1 MGRDGWHGDRRA
13 VRRRHAEHSLDREL
27 RRARRR
33 RRGPSGRHLRPRSEA
48 QVLRPSPG
56 SLLPYRSAGLTMS
69 GTSSTDLPRVT
80 RQDGDTFIVLA
91 PGCVDE
97 LTSQLSRLGRKRAFV
112 VTGSTLASGRV
123 GHTVRN
129 ALGPMMVGM
138 FSGARPHVPVETAEQ
153 VANEAHSQNADALIG
168 LGGGSPIGTAKAAV
182 YRLAGEA
189 TAGDVRW
196 MVAAIPTTY
205 AGSEVTPVFGTT
217 DVVHRRKEVVRNP
230 GIRPR
235 LVLYEPELAI
245 DTPPDLTAGTGI
257 NALAHCVEG
266 LYSSDAGDEERA
278 MAVRAA
284 TLLVDQLPKAFA
296 RPDELAHRY
305 HLFEASM
312 LAGLVLTRAGMGVHH
327 GLCHVLGGRYNAP
340 HGVLNAII
348 LPHAMRFNLP
358 IAGRAYRDLARPLH
372 VETDSGDVG
381 ERVCAAVSEFVR
393 GLGIPQRLRDIG
405 IPKMDL
411 PSVAEESLS
420 SKSVQANPRPV
431 TLQDA

>member
-1 MGRDGWHGDRRA
+1 
-13 VRRRHAEHSLDREL
+13 
-27 RRARRR
+27 
-33 RRGPSGRHLRPRSEA
+33 
-48 QVLRPSPG
+48 
-56 SLLPYRSAGLTMS
+56 MS
-69 GTSSTDLPRVT
+69 GTSSTDLARLT
-80 RQDGDTFIVLA
+80 RQDADTFIVLA

-97 LTSQLSRLGRKRAFV
+97 VASQLGRLRRKRAYV
-112 VTGSTLASGRV
+112 VTGSGLASGRV
-123 GHTVRN
+123 GQTIRN

-153 VANEAHSQNADALIG
+153 VANEARSLNADVLIG

-182 YRLAGEA
+182 ARLADGA

-196 MVAAIPTTY
+196 IVAAIPTTY
-205 AGSEVTPVFGTT
+205 SGSEVTPVFGTT
-217 DVVHRRKEVVRNP
+217 DVARGRKEVVRNP

-235 LVLYEPELAI
+235 LVLYDPELAI

-284 TLLVDQLPKAFA
+284 TLLVELLPKAFA

-305 HLFEASM
+305 HLFEGSM
-312 LAGLVLTRAGMGVHH
+312 LAGLVLARAGMGVHH

-340 HGVLNAII
+340 HGVLNAIM

-358 IAGRAYRDLARPLH
+358 VAGPAYAQLAPVFGLKAADSPRTGEAVCRA
-372 VETDSGDVG
+372 VTDFI
-381 ERVCAAVSEFVR
+381 RQFR
-393 GLGIPQRLRDIG
+393 LPQRLREIG
-405 IPKMDL
+405 IPRTDL
-411 PSVAEESLS
+411 PAVAADALQSQSVRR
-420 SKSVQANPRPV
+420 NPRPLRDARDA
-431 TLQDA
+431 LQILEAAW

>member
-1 MGRDGWHGDRRA
+1 
-13 VRRRHAEHSLDREL
+13 
-27 RRARRR
+27 
-33 RRGPSGRHLRPRSEA
+33 
-48 QVLRPSPG
+48 
-56 SLLPYRSAGLTMS
+56 MS
-69 GTSSTDLPRVT
+69 GTSSTDFPRVT
-80 RQDGDTFIVLA
+80 RQDADALIVLA

-97 LTSQLSRLGRKRAFV
+97 VASQLGRLRRKRAYV
-112 VTGSTLASGRV
+112 VTGSGLASGRV
-123 GHTVRN
+123 GQTIRN

-153 VANEAHSQNADALIG
+153 VANEARSLNADVLIG

-182 YRLAGEA
+182 ARLADGA

-196 MVAAIPTTY
+196 IVAAIPTTY
-205 AGSEVTPVFGTT
+205 SGSEVTPVFGTT
-217 DVVHRRKEVVRNP
+217 DVARGRKEVVRNP

-235 LVLYEPELAI
+235 LVLYDPELAI

-284 TLLVDQLPKAFA
+284 TLRVELLPKAFA

-305 HLFEASM
+305 HLFEGSM
-312 LAGLVLTRAGMGVHH
+312 LAGLVLARAGMGVHH

-340 HGVLNAII
+340 HGVLNAIM

-358 IAGRAYRDLARPLH
+358 VAGPTYAQLAPVFGLKAADSPRTGEAVCRA
-372 VETDSGDVG
+372 VTDFI
-381 ERVCAAVSEFVR
+381 RQFR
-393 GLGIPQRLRDIG
+393 LPQRLREIG
-405 IPKMDL
+405 IPKTDL
-411 PSVAEESLS
+411 PAVAADALQSQSVRR
-420 SKSVQANPRPV
+420 NPRPLRDARDA
-431 TLQDA
+431 LQILEAAW